1 MADKAD
7 NEMVS
12 LRVDV
17 TRAFRTRLRTEASRA
32 EKNMGEF
39 LEMIA
44 DKPLRQIELKALEK
58 AKANDS

>member
-1 MADKAD
+1 
-7 NEMVS
+7 MVS